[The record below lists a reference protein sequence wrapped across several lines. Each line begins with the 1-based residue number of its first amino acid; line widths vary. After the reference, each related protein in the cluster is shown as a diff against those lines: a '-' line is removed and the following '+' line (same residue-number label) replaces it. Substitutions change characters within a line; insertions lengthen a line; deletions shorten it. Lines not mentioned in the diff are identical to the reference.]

1 MSGPERTL
9 TRMEAERRRRVPL
22 PLLLTPIVVLA
33 VVGMIG
39 DAMGPRLIVEQPL
52 LMMFLNPRNRWMLL
66 ASPQLG
72 AAEFFAVGFTRLV
85 LTDPLYYVLGL
96 QYGDAALRW
105 AEKKLGPDGMMVRTV
120 EKWFGKAA
128 PVIVLLAPSG
138 YVCLLAGATGMK
150 PRLFIPLNVIG
161 TICRLLL
168 FRLAGEAFQDEL
180 LDLVGWIG
188 RNQKWLIAVSVV
200 LVLLQARRARS
211 TGALESPTEMAEE
224 IEAEDGRS

>member
-9 TRMEAERRRRVPL
+9 SSVDTERRGRVPL
-22 PLLLTPIVVLA
+22 PLLLTPIVVMSVL
-33 VVGMIG
+33 GMVG
-39 DAMGPRLIVEQPL
+39 DAIGPRLIVDNPL
-52 LMMFLNPRNRWMLL
+52 LQVFLNPRNRWLLL
-66 ASPQLG
+66 ASPQVD
-72 AAEFFAVGFTRLV
+72 AWAFFTVGFFRLV
-85 LTDPLYYVLGL
+85 LTDPLFYVLGL

-150 PRLFIPLNVIG
+150 PRVFIPLNVAG
-161 TICRLLL
+161 TVGRLVL
-168 FRLAGEAFQDEL
+168 FRLAGEAFRDEL
-180 LDLVGWIG
+180 LDVVGWIG
-188 RNQKWLIAVSVV
+188 RNQKWLIIASIAI
-200 LVLLQARRARS
+200 VLLQARRARS

-224 IEAEDGRS
+224 IEAEEERS